1 MAGWVSLVPQ
11 AEFSLSIPL
20 VLAQGKVRVHTRT
33 RTWRGRSLP
42 TPVPLAFPPI
52 TSLSV
57 PCLWLPRQGILGE
70 VLGGG
75 GREAGSPHTGP
86 FLQRH
91 HQPAWGGCPGTL
103 FSQPAPPPRTLA
115 SSQSECVCGGESA
128 PPAKAQ
134 AP

>member
-75 GREAGSPHTGP
+75 GTGGGVAPHWTLPTASPPACLGGMSWHSVLSARTP
-86 FLQRH
+86 PPHLSLQPIRVCM
-91 HQPAWGGCPGTL
+91 WGGVGT
-103 FSQPAPPPRTLA
+103 P
-115 SSQSECVCGGESA
+115 C
-128 PPAKAQ
+128 
-134 AP
+134 

>member
-20 VLAQGKVRVHTRT
+20 VLAQGKVRVHTRTRT

-75 GREAGSPHTGP
+75 DGRRGRPTLDPSYSVTTSLLGGDVLALCSLSPHP
-86 FLQRH
+86 
-91 HQPAWGGCPGTL
+91 PP
-103 FSQPAPPPRTLA
+103 PAP
-115 SSQSECVCGGESA
+115 
-128 PPAKAQ
+128 
-134 AP
+134 